1 MRILLDES
9 LPRRLA
15 QELPEY
21 EVQTVQGRGWAG
33 LKNGALLRRASQEFQ
48 VLLTGDRNLEF
59 QQNPKTLPIAV
70 IVIVAVN
77 NRLETMRPLI
87 PDVLDVLKIVR
98 PGQVVRIGAGF

>member
-1 MRILLDES
+1 MRIQLDES

-15 QELPEY
+15 RELPGY

-33 LKNGALLRRASQEFQ
+33 LKNGALLRQASQEFE

-77 NRLETMRPLI
+77 NRFETLRPLI
-87 PDVLDVLKIVR
+87 PDVLDALKTVR
-98 PGQVVRIGAGF
+98 PGQPVKIGAGF